1 MVFNHMY
8 GNLTIIRPQA
18 QSCIQENVRLD
29 LQLTRRGDYAV
40 RAAIALARAGSGT
53 YVKLRE
59 VSDQMAIPAGYTQ
72 EILTL
77 LMRAGLA
84 EARAG
89 KQGGYRLTKSAD
101 AVTLLD
107 IVEAAEGPLRLD
119 RCTLSGGP
127 CHWED
132 TVCAV
137 HAMWEQANQS
147 LRASLGRE
155 TLARVIE
162 VDNRLRAQSE
172 RAGRTR
178 KPPAPTDVSS
188 GGDSALDY

>member
-1 MVFNHMY
+1 M
-8 GNLTIIRPQA
+8 
-18 QSCIQENVRLD
+18 D

-40 RAAIALARAGSGT
+40 RAAIALAKSRHRAQ

-89 KQGGYRLTKSAD
+89 KQGGYRLTRPTD

-107 IVEAAEGPLRLD
+107 VVEAAEGPLRLD

-137 HAMWEQANQS
+137 HAMWEQANRS
-147 LRASLGRE
+147 LRASLSKE
-155 TLARVIE
+155 TLTRVIE
-162 VDNRLRAQSE
+162 VDNKLRAQSE
-172 RAGRTR
+172 RAGRPRKSSTR
-178 KPPAPTDVSS
+178 SDRPPAGEKTPD
-188 GGDSALDY
+188 A